1 MEERDLTTEPGRL
14 DGSGCSQGG
23 LQTDHDLG
31 ELAIQ
36 GVVETDSCHT
46 TNHNQKERLSEG
58 ETLFL
63 ALCRLSLS

>member
-1 MEERDLTTEPGRL
+1 
-14 DGSGCSQGG
+14 

-36 GVVETDSCHT
+36 RVVETDNCHT
-46 TNHNQKERLSEG
+46 TNHNKKERLSQG